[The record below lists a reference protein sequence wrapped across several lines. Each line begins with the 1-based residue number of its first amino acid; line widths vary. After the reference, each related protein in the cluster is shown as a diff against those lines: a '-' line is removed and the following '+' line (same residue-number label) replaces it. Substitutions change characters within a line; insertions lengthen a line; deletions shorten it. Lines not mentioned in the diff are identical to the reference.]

1 MDGWQIVI
9 LVSAIGFAFVASLI
23 ITGVIIGRR
32 DNRYMTERFS
42 MLQSE
47 SQALLKEMS
56 RKTDLAVE
64 FLREQSILNR
74 QILERV
80 DKH

>member
-1 MDGWQIVI
+1 MDGQQIIIFTSIAGFVI
-9 LVSAIGFAFVASLI
+9 VASLI
-23 ITGVIIGRR
+23 VAGVIIGRR
-32 DNRYMTERFS
+32 DNRYLTERFS
-42 MLQSE
+42 MLQSD
-47 SQALLKEMS
+47 SQALLREMS